1 MLKKINFKILLMVLL
16 VPFIMESCEIFG
28 LELQQPYEYDYKIGV
43 PDNHVN
49 LKTLDFIKSRPDL
62 FSLLLEAIEYADAT
76 SLYSEANATYILP
89 TNKAFNSETES
100 DLSYFQTHK
109 LLFIDEGDSL
119 FVAPSSMNSY
129 PKEQV
134 KEFLLYHIVKGKHTW
149 SNLPASPTWFDTFAS
164 ADTAKV
170 NLYLIKDR
178 NPNIAFNDFS
188 GHYKSNI
195 RPRTSNLLSDEGAYI
210 HVVESWLDRPTS
222 DLFR

>member
-1 MLKKINFKILLMVLL
+1 MLKKKYLKILLMVF
-16 VPFIMESCEIFG
+16 VIPFMMVGCEIFG

-62 FSLLLEAIEYADAT
+62 FSLLLEAIEYADAS

-89 TNKAFNSETES
+89 TNRAFNSETAS
-100 DLSYFQTHK
+100 DFSYFQTHQ
-109 LLFIDEGDSL
+109 LLFIEDGDSIY
-119 FVAPSSMNSY
+119 VAPSSMTSY
-129 PKEQV
+129 PKVQV
-134 KEFLLYHIVKGKHTW
+134 KEFLLYHIVKGKYTW
-149 SNLPASPTWFDTFAS
+149 SNLPAEPTWYDTFAS

-170 NLYLIKDR
+170 NMYLYKDR
-178 NPNIAFNDFS
+178 NPNITFNNFS
-188 GHYKSNI
+188 GHYKTNI

>member
-1 MLKKINFKILLMVLL
+1 MLKKKNIKLALMVLL
-16 VPFIMESCEIFG
+16 VPFVMESCEIFG
-28 LELQQPYEYDYKIGV
+28 LELQQPYKYDYEIGM
-43 PDNHVN
+43 PDNHVH
-49 LKTLDFIKSRPDL
+49 LKTLEFIKSRPDL
-62 FSLLLEAIEYADAT
+62 FSLLLEAIEYADIT
-76 SLYSEANATYILP
+76 SFYSDANATYILP
-89 TNKAFNSETES
+89 TNTAFNSETAA

-109 LLFIDEGDSL
+109 LEYVENGNVLY
-119 FVAPSSMNSY
+119 VAPSSMSSY

-134 KEFLLYHIVKGKHTW
+134 KEFLLFHIVKGKHTW
-149 SNLPASPTWFDTFAS
+149 SNLPASPTWFETFAQ

-210 HVVESWLDRPTS
+210 HVVDSWLDRPTS

>member
-1 MLKKINFKILLMVLL
+1 MLKIKNLKIALMVLL
-16 VPFIMESCEIFG
+16 IPFIMESCEIFG
-28 LELQQPYEYDYKIGV
+28 LELQQPYEYDYEIGV

-62 FSLLLEAIEYADAT
+62 FSLLLEAIEYADAA

-109 LLFIDEGDSL
+109 LLFIENGDSL
-119 FVAPSSMNSY
+119 FVAPSSMSFY

-134 KEFLLYHIVKGKHTW
+134 KEFLLYHIVKGKYTW
-149 SNLPASPTWFDTFAS
+149 SNLPAEPTWYDTYAT

-170 NLYLIKDR
+170 NMYLYKDR
-178 NPNIAFNDFS
+178 NPNITFNNFN
-188 GHYKSNI
+188 GHYKTNI